1 MVDSVSYEAFLVD
14 KKGFFSEINS
24 TKGAKNRAI
33 AQSYQ
38 FLATNQLSIE
48 QEFNQMFASL
58 KKQGKDRK
66 EFWLYCYYCCT
77 MLENYYDAY
86 DKKSKAADYRNRGKE
101 LKLCCDTGKFPK
113 KGEVD
118 SLGKK
123 IAADFGS
130 LLSTPLHTSKMS
142 DWIGFT
148 NIYRIHFVFCRLSV
162 KQSLLLA
169 RELQWLEK
177 LDRLFGMHTN
187 ADAMVAI
194 INAPAPVFYA
204 MSVGLFAARFIINA
218 GLLIKHTISTSAT
231 ESSIDKIERFY
242 QEIYARGFV
251 MLNDVVWGS
260 VNLLCNYAPLFN
272 ISAAT
277 AGWLTAGFMIFDVSL
292 LLARRCLAER
302 EYTRKKEQY
311 EYELNNY
318 NTLAPQALT
327 PEDEAKRKMLNEQ
340 LVQLEINWRATRA
353 TYLFNIGAALLLMA
367 GFSASMLLAT
377 PAAIVAC
384 YFVCTVAV
392 AMYLTADIF
401 GKYIEKSLIL
411 ELQKFS
417 DKNEQNL
424 ALNTMLSAKYEFGF
438 AMAKTIIM
446 PLLIVTAFAVCWQ
459 AALLLTALYISYE
472 CTRGYLK
479 NEPPEDE
486 PLQLHAPDEAVE
498 EDGDYE
504 LGAAV

>member
-1 MVDSVSYEAFLVD
+1 MVDSARYEAFLAD
-14 KKGFFSEINS
+14 KQGFFSDINS
-24 TKGAKNRAI
+24 TKDAKNRAK

-77 MLENYYDAY
+77 MLESYYDAY
-86 DKKSKAADYRNRGKE
+86 DKKSKAADYGSLGKY

-118 SLGKK
+118 SLQKK
-123 IAADFGS
+123 IAADLGS
-130 LLSTPLHTSKMS
+130 LVSTPLHTSKMR

-187 ADAMVAI
+187 VDAMVAI
-194 INAPAPVFYA
+194 INAPAPVFNA

-218 GLLIKHTISTSAT
+218 GLLLKHTFSAAEK

-242 QEIYARGFV
+242 QEIYARGCV

-272 ISAAT
+272 ISAVT
-277 AGWLTAGFMIFDVSL
+277 AGWLTAGFMFFDVSL
-292 LLARRCLAER
+292 LIFRRWLAER
-302 EYTRKKEQY
+302 EYSLKKEQY

-318 NTLAPQALT
+318 NTLAAEALT
-327 PEDEAKRKMLNEQ
+327 PEDEANRKMLNEQ
-340 LVQLEINWRATRA
+340 LLQLEINWRATSA
-353 TYLFNIGAALLLMA
+353 TYLFNVAAAVLLMA
-367 GFSASMLLAT
+367 GFSASMLFAA

-392 AMYLTADIF
+392 AMYLTADIY
-401 GKYIEKSLIL
+401 GKYKEKSLIL
-411 ELQKFS
+411 QLQEFS
-417 DKNEQNL
+417 DEKEQNQ
-424 ALNTMLSAKYEFGF
+424 ALNTMLSARNEFIF

-459 AALLLTALYISYE
+459 AALLLTAVYIGYE
-472 CTRGYLK
+472 CTRGYFK
-479 NEPPEDE
+479 NEPAEDE
-486 PLQLHAPDEAVE
+486 PLQLHAPYIDAE
-498 EDGDYE
+498 EDVDCE
-504 LGAAV
+504 LGLVV